1 MFPHPCKIL
10 KFHKEKYKLQTH
22 LEELQ
27 PVYAKWIFL
36 IYINF
41 KESFQKSCHF
51 EVVKFR
57 GYLSFIASTIFK
69 FRGTVLQQT
78 NANWHCWFTQ

>member
-1 MFPHPCKIL
+1 LEISQRKN
-10 KFHKEKYKLQTH
+10 KLQTN

-27 PVYAKWIFL
+27 PAYAKWIFL

-41 KESFQKSCHF
+41 KGGFQKSCHL

-57 GYLSFIASTIFK
+57 GYLSFTASTIVK

-78 NANWHCWFTQ
+78 NAHWHCWLTQ